1 ILTGDAFANR
11 IYGGLGKDTLSGG
24 AGRDVFVFNT
34 KLNAKTNVDKITD
47 FNVKDDTIWLD
58 NAIFRKLGK
67 GSLDKPGK
75 LNKAFFAIGA
85 EAKDKN
91 DYLIYDPSKG
101 TLAYDADGSGSNKAI
116 AFATIG
122 PKHKL
127 TAADFMVI

>member
-75 LNKAFFAIGA
+75 LNKAFFAIGDK
-85 EAKDKN
+85 AKDGN
-91 DYLIYDPSKG
+91 DYLIYNKKTG
-101 TLAYDADGSGSNKAI
+101 ELFYDADGNGAGQAVK
-116 AFATIG
+116 FAQVQ
-122 PKHKL
+122 KNLAL
-127 TAADFMVI
+127 TAADFLII